1 MNYGLQ
7 RFNAMIGQFNRRRWL
22 VFHTIDV
29 TCVSSGSP
37 VYTLGIGQQFDTPIV
52 DKLENGC
59 FFRQYLGG
67 AIPSGSDFNN
77 DFSNDFGPPGSS
89 TAIPSGSDFN
99 NDFSNDFGPPGSST
113 GAATFIDYPLTLIE
127 SREAYNRIALKNL
140 ASWPTFVFFD
150 YANVPT
156 LPIGTLPTDPQTQ
169 YPTGYVYINPVPN
182 AGQFEIH
189 LNVKAPLL
197 NLANL
202 STVLAT
208 PPEYEEAFEYNLALR
223 FAAKYQ
229 IEASKEVIGLAQ
241 AALAT
246 IRSANN
252 RVPLLD
258 LPIALTGNGS
268 RYNVYS
274 DRSY

>member
-67 AIPSGSDFNN
+67 A
-77 DFSNDFGPPGSS
+77 
-89 TAIPSGSDFN
+89 TPSGSDFN